1 MIGGNSPL
9 RIESDSFVV
18 SNDGTV
24 SGSVVSTG
32 SFGAI
37 RSAGLPLH
45 VGSGNVGIG
54 LTNPEDYYNSPLVTH
69 QASVNYLTIATNT
82 NGISSILMADGTS
95 GDQAYRGQ
103 LEYKHDGDE
112 WRFHAANTHIMT
124 LKDGNVGI
132 GETLSLIHI

>member
-1 MIGGNSPL
+1 MSDLKYIGKNILNHDLILKKGHVSGSAASTGSFGRVEATVIGGNSPL

-69 QASVNYLTIATNT
+69 QASVCLLY
-82 NGISSILMADGTS
+82 TS
-95 GDQAYRGQ
+95 PSPRD
-103 LEYKHDGDE
+103 
-112 WRFHAANTHIMT
+112 
-124 LKDGNVGI
+124 
-132 GETLSLIHI
+132 S